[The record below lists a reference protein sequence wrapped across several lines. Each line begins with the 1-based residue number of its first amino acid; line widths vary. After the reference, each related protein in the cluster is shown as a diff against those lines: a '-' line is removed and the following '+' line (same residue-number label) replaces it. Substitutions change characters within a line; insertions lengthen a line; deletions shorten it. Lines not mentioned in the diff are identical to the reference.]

1 MYFTKNTPVRV
12 HINSNTL
19 VNNNNVL
26 LTKLNFIQLYILKGS
41 LEEKLPK
48 SRGRDWE
55 ISI

>member
-1 MYFTKNTPVRV
+1 MYFTKNVPIRV

-26 LTKLNFIQLYILKGS
+26 LTKLNYIQLYLLKGS

-48 SRGRDWE
+48 SRDDNWE
-55 ISI
+55 IYV